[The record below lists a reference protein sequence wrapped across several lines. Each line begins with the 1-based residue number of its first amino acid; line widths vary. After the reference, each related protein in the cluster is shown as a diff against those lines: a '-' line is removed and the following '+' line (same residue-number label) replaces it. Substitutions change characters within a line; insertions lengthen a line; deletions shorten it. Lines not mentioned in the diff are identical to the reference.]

1 MVRARHSARPGAVAL
16 GLIGTLLLLL
26 VGCSTPGVSPDMGR
40 AGAVRTG
47 RPSGAEHAALASAP
61 AREARRPAVRLPALS
76 RPGNAPGAAT
86 PLRSRLARL
95 PAGSPATGAGLRV
108 HDDEAG
114 THGLAW
120 QLTSDDPAGDGF
132 TLETVFL
139 DHDLPPPAP
148 GLSPGGHSLWG
159 ATLAADAW
167 DGHFSLQA
175 EYALSH
181 RRAAAGRWQQ
191 SVADADALQFRV
203 GWTDRLP
210 GPAGSAPEWTL
221 GLERA
226 RAEPGFRGSGGAVAT
241 AGERVER
248 LVTRLDWGPLE
259 ARLGRDLARSGLDGT
274 PRQRR
279 QLDAELR
286 YQGRAPAGLPMAGG
300 LIGTP
305 QYRLA
310 LDRKVPADGGEEDAA
325 ALGAVFDQGT
335 WTWGVRHR
343 RVRTETPSAAGDEA
357 RRARTRLH
365 LELPMGARL
374 MLRPSLEW
382 VTRQPAAGALP
393 LRYWSAHLAA
403 AAAVRPERVK
413 ARLDLRARGG
423 RDGRD
428 RGGFSVRSGLEWIFP
443 ALPGRRP
450 RFNLSLDGRLE
461 YVDPVVGPIALHR
474 YQARAA
480 LEVSWAP

>member
-1 MVRARHSARPGAVAL
+1 MVRARRSARPGAVAL
-16 GLIGTLLLLL
+16 GLTGILLLL
-26 VGCSTPGVSPDMGR
+26 VGCSTPGASSDMDR
-40 AGAVRTG
+40 AGAVRTA
-47 RPSGAEHAALASAP
+47 RPSGGGAAAVASVP
-61 AREARRPAVRLPALS
+61 AGNARRPAVQLPELS
-76 RPGNAPGAAT
+76 PPGNAPGAAR

-95 PAGSPATGAGLRV
+95 PAGSPATGARLRV
-108 HDDEAG
+108 HDDDEG

-120 QLTSDDPAGDGF
+120 QLASDHPAGDGL

-167 DGHFSLQA
+167 DGRLSLQA
-175 EYALSH
+175 EYAFSH

-191 SVADADALQFRV
+191 PAANADALQFRV

-210 GPAGSAPEWTL
+210 GPADSAPEWTL
-221 GLERA
+221 ALERG
-226 RAEPGFRGSGGAVAT
+226 RAEPGFRGSGGAAAA

-248 LVTRLDWGPLE
+248 VVTRLDWGRLE
-259 ARLGRDLARSGLDGT
+259 AHLGRDLARSGLDGT

-279 QLDAELR
+279 RLDAELR
-286 YQGRAPAGLPMAGG
+286 YQGRAPARLPLAAG

-310 LDRKVPADGGEEDAA
+310 LDRKVPAGGGAEDAA
-325 ALGAVFDQGT
+325 ALGAVFDRGR

-343 RVRTETPSAAGDEA
+343 RVRTEAPSAAGAVA
-357 RRARTRLH
+357 RRAQTRLH

-374 MLRPSLEW
+374 TLRPSLEW